1 MQASETKLLEAAS
14 SALIENTPFTPN
26 EQKEIAERL
35 DKLAKDM
42 NKALS
47 LSKVQT
53 QALNEGLK
61 FLVDASGRV
70 GRKDWLILFMGV
82 ILPLIVSASLGPVH
96 STLMTFLR
104 AIGLLYPELPLIE

>member
-1 MQASETKLLEAAS
+1 
-14 SALIENTPFTPN
+14 
-26 EQKEIAERL
+26 
-35 DKLAKDM
+35 M

-70 GRKDWLILFMGV
+70 GRKDWLILFMG
-82 ILPLIVSASLGPVH
+82 
-96 STLMTFLR
+96 
-104 AIGLLYPELPLIE
+104 